1 MPSGSDD
8 SSQNTMLEK
17 ELQKIGLSE
26 NEAKVYL
33 TLLSSGLISVF
44 KLAKNLEMA
53 RSTLY
58 GILADL
64 QKKGIVSQVLKDQIK
79 YFKAEPPEKLLHIL
93 GLKEET
99 IKRRKKKLTTLLPEI
114 KKLVNLD
121 YTSPKIKIFEGRKE
135 MEQLFNDIL
144 LYKNIEVKWLLS
156 VKDYVDVMGKD
167 FIVDFNKKRLARNIS
182 FRGIWPESKMI
193 ESKKKGMDIL
203 ASGKEHKRKIRFLSK
218 KHTSSLTYALYGNK
232 AFFISSKRENFGFLI
247 ESKEFVEMMTMQF
260 EILWSIAEVSK

>member
-1 MPSGSDD
+1 MI
-8 SSQNTMLEK
+8 EK
-17 ELQKIGLSE
+17 DLQKIGLSE

-33 TLLSSGLISVF
+33 TLLSGGLISVF

-58 GILADL
+58 GILTDL
-64 QKKGIVSQVLKDQIK
+64 QKKGVVSQVLKDQVK

-93 GLKEET
+93 ELKEET
-99 IKRRKKKLTTLLPEI
+99 IKRQKEELVALLPEI

-156 VKDYVDVMGKD
+156 VKDYVDTMGKD
-167 FIVDFNKKRLARNIS
+167 FIIDFNKKRLNRNIS
-182 FRGIWPESKMI
+182 FRGVWPGPKMI
-193 ESKKKGMDIL
+193 DLKNKGMDVL
-203 ASGKEHKRKIRFLSK
+203 TPNEKHKRKIRFLPK
-218 KHTSSLTYALYGNK
+218 KYTFSLTYALYENK

-247 ESKEFVEMMTMQF
+247 ESQEFIEMMNMQF
-260 EILWSIAEVSK
+260 EILWSIAEEPKQITK